1 MKRYIKHFL
10 ATVLIFLFSSCT
22 EEFLDFVPETQAT
35 VASWYRNDQEI
46 RQATASLYGRP
57 WWSYTDVFQW
67 VAGDLLPGDVYHDWD
82 EEGAFFMVSQNEA
95 NRHLLDGWR
104 GLFNVVSY
112 ANLIID
118 DMPPV
123 ASGYGV
129 SQNVIDAG
137 IAEARFFRA
146 AAYYQL
152 VEYFGDVPII
162 EKPAAK
168 VAANDLQ
175 TPRNTAADV
184 YEFIR
189 RDLVFAA
196 ENLPAT
202 DVPGRVTSWA
212 AKGMLAKLHVT
223 IGQRKVGNSGFPSTT
238 TDDFAAAAA
247 YAEDVINNS
256 GLQLQNNY
264 EDMFKVQNEHNPEI
278 LFAIQCINGGWGF
291 GSSRQA
297 RLARNIEITG
307 DGTAWG
313 GGKCVTVDYMRN
325 LADNAE
331 GETDLRKRAIYMEN
345 GDYYNYVATEDGG
358 YTYEIVVRD
367 DKDVELYGS
376 TNGLNNL
383 KKYIVGND
391 KDHGYP
397 ITNQDSPMDL
407 YMLRLAD
414 VYLLYAEAKLGSGSQ
429 LVGGAGYAEYVAVRT
444 RAGLKAPADGNMSYE
459 DLFDE
464 RRVEFGLESQSW
476 IDIKRR
482 YYRNSSETLAYLN
495 SRGRAAA
502 YRRIL
507 EATTQENDPAGY
519 ELVYSDK
526 DQTNP
531 GNIPSPPGAYIGTGS
546 RTGNTNNLSVNSFT
560 DGVMTLPIP
569 VTEVVANPKLADE
582 PVPYEFN

>member
-10 ATVLIFLFSSCT
+10 ATALIFLFSGCT
-22 EEFLDFVPETQAT
+22 EDFLNYVPETQAT
-35 VASWYRNDQEI
+35 VASWYRNDKEI
-46 RQATASLYGRP
+46 RSATASLYGRP

-82 EEGAFFMVSQNEA
+82 EEGAFFMVSHNEA

-104 GLFNVVSY
+104 GLYNVVSY
-112 ANLIID
+112 SNLIID
-118 DMPPV
+118 DMPSV

-129 SQNVIDAG
+129 SEDVINAG
-137 IAEARFFRA
+137 LAEARFFRA

-168 VAANDLQ
+168 VASNDLQ
-175 TPRNTAADV
+175 GPRNTASDV

-189 RDLVFAA
+189 RDLVFAV
-196 ENLPAT
+196 ENLPPT
-202 DVPGRVTSWA
+202 DEPGRVTSWA
-212 AKGMLAKLHVT
+212 AKGMLAKLHIT
-223 IGQRKVGNSGFPSTT
+223 IAQRRVGNSGFPSST
-238 TDDFAAAAA
+238 TDDFATAAS

-256 GLQLQNNY
+256 GLQLQSNY
-264 EDMFKVQNEHNPEI
+264 EDMFKVANEHNPEI
-278 LFAIQCINGGWGF
+278 LFAIQCINAGWGF

-297 RLARNIEITG
+297 RYARGIEITG

-313 GGKCVTVDYMRN
+313 GGKCVTPNFTKN
-325 LADNAE
+325 LVTNAE

-345 GDYYNYVATEDGG
+345 EDYYNYVATEHGG

-367 DKDVELYGS
+367 DKDVQLYGA
-376 TNGLNNL
+376 TNGLNSL

-407 YMLRLAD
+407 YMLRLSD
-414 VYLLYAEAKLGSGSQ
+414 VYLLYAEAKLGAGSQ
-429 LVGGAGYAEYVAVRT
+429 LAGGAGYSEYLAVRA
-444 RAGLKAPADGNMSYE
+444 RAGLKPPADGNMTYE

-476 IDIKRR
+476 IDVKRR
-482 YYRNSSETLAYLN
+482 YYRNPSEALGYLN
-495 SRGRAAA
+495 SQGRAAA

-507 EATTQENDPAGY
+507 EETTQENDPAGY

-526 DQTNP
+526 DNTNP
-531 GNIPSPPGAYIGTGS
+531 GSIPPGAFVGTGS

-560 DGVMTLPIP
+560 DAVMTLPIP

-582 PVPYEFN
+582 PVQYEFN